1 VVRVCLALSLLVLTA
16 CGSHGS
22 NDGFKVGAVEDAAQ
36 FGNAQRQMRLAADSG
51 LRAIDLSAVWHHGE
65 TTVSASQR
73 AGLQRA
79 VTAAQGDGI
88 RPIISV
94 YQLSGD
100 TPLTSSDQADYARFA
115 ASLARALPEVRD
127 VIVGNEPNL
136 NLFWMPQFG
145 PGGSDAAA
153 TAFEALLAETYDAL
167 KGVSSNIDVI
177 GAGLAP
183 RGSDD
188 PSSSRPTHSPV
199 EFLLDVGRAYRA
211 SGRTTP
217 IMDALSVHPYGES
230 PRIPPTLEHPRVK
243 SIGIADYGKLVDLLG
258 QAFGGTAQPGRELPI
273 VYGEYGVESVI
284 PAAKTRLYSGRE
296 VIRAVSES
304 TQAQYY
310 VEAIHLAACQPTVR
324 MLLLFHVVDE
334 PQLEGLQSG
343 LRYADGSPKSSLE
356 PVRAAAL
363 AADEHGCQKSASSST
378 GSG

>member
-1 VVRVCLALSLLVLTA
+1 MIRVCLALSLLALTA
-16 CGSHGS
+16 CGADSSKG
-22 NDGFKVGAVEDAAQ
+22 GFEVGAVEDAAQ
-36 FGNAQRQMRLAADSG
+36 FGDAQQQMRLAADSG
-51 LRAIDLSAVWHHGE
+51 LRAIDLSAVWQRGE
-65 TTVSASQR
+65 STASASQL
-73 AGLQRA
+73 AGLRSA
-79 VTAAQGDGI
+79 VTGAQADGI

-100 TPLTSSDQADYARFA
+100 TPLTNSDRVDFASFA

-145 PGGSDAAA
+145 PSGEDAAA
-153 TAFEALLAETYDAL
+153 TEFEALLAQTYDAL
-167 KGVSSNIDVI
+167 KAVSSSIDVA
-177 GAGLAP
+177 GVGLAP

-188 PSSSRPTHSPV
+188 ASSARPTHSPTN
-199 EFLLDVGRAYRA
+199 FLLDLGRAYRA
-211 SGRTTP
+211 SGRTKP

-230 PRIPPTLEHPRVK
+230 PRIPPTLEHTRVK

-258 QAFGGTAQPGRELPI
+258 QAFDGTAQPGRELPI
-273 VYGEYGVESVI
+273 IYGEYGVESVI
-284 PAAKTRLYSGRE
+284 PAAKAGLYTGRE
-296 VIRAVSES
+296 VIRAVSEAI
-304 TQAQYY
+304 QAQYY
-310 VEAIHLAACQPTVR
+310 GEAIRLAACQPTVR

-356 PVRAAAL
+356 PVRSAAL
-363 AADEHGCQKSASSST
+363 AADEHGCQTSVSPST